1 MRVSLF
7 VNLRHII
14 FNITRMFALAKSAP
28 KFAAVS
34 RVAVRGVA
42 TRTESD
48 LLGPLEVPADHY
60 YGVQTMRGYTSYDI
74 SGKRLYDFPNYI
86 KAYGMVKKAAITANN
101 KLGLVPDDKAN
112 AVKQAC
118 DEVISGKWNSEFI
131 VDMIQGGAGTSTNM
145 NTNEVITNRALEIM
159 GHKRGDYEFI
169 SPNDIVNKCQST
181 NDTYPS
187 SAKLGMYLD
196 HFALVEQMQL
206 LVNSFEKK
214 AEEFKDVMKMGRT
227 QLQDAVPMTLGQE
240 FHAYASTLQED
251 VDLVKEAAKVFL
263 TVNLGGT
270 AIGTGTAAHPDY
282 SAAAVKAL
290 REITGFD
297 IKIAPD
303 LINASSNTSGMLYF
317 SGVLRRCA
325 IKLSQVC
332 NDLRLMASGP
342 RCGLHEIN
350 LPPRAPGSSIMPG
363 KVNPVIPEVVN
374 QTCFQIIGGDLT
386 CGLASEAGQ
395 LELNVMEPVIIYN
408 VFNSIHMFTRAMRI
422 LRELC
427 IATVTANP
435 EHTADMVHHSIGIVT
450 GLLPYIG
457 YKNCTKAAKKALETG
472 KSVGDVLVEL
482 GMCTE
487 EEVKKLL
494 VPEEMIHPKYVCK
507 N

>member
-1 MRVSLF
+1 MQSLRGLY
-7 VNLRHII
+7 NY
-14 FNITRMFALAKSAP
+14 NITCVRLSSYRNFIKAFGMIKKACIIANGRLGLIK
-28 KFAAVS
+28 KEIVDAVS
-34 RVAVRGVA
+34 
-42 TRTESD
+42 
-48 LLGPLEVPADHY
+48 
-60 YGVQTMRGYTSYDI
+60 
-74 SGKRLYDFPNYI
+74 
-86 KAYGMVKKAAITANN
+86 
-101 KLGLVPDDKAN
+101 
-112 AVKQAC
+112 QAC
-118 DEVISGKWNSEFI
+118 DEVIEGKLDDQFI

-145 NTNEVITNRALEIM
+145 NANEVIANRALEIM
-159 GHKRGDYEFI
+159 GRPKGEYTTV
-169 SPNDIVNKCQST
+169 SPNDHINKCQST

-187 SAKLGMYLD
+187 SGKLGMYLD
-196 HFALVEQMQL
+196 HFELVAEL
-206 LVNSFEKK
+206 EKLIDAFEKK

-395 LELNVMEPVIIYN
+395 LELNVMEPVLIYN
-408 VFNSIHMFTRAMRI
+408 VFNNINMFTRATKT
-422 LRELC
+422 LRTLC
-427 IATVTANP
+427 VDGI
-435 EHTADMVHHSIGIVT
+435 TADKAQCEKLLHNSIGIVT

-457 YKNCTKAAKKALETG
+457 YKKCSTAAKIANQTG
-472 KSVGDVLVEL
+472 KSIKDVLVEQ
-482 GMCTE
+482 GYCTKQ
-487 EEVKKLL
+487 EVDELL
-494 VPEEMIHPKYVCK
+494 VPEKMTKPNYMTKH
-507 N
+507 

>member
-1 MRVSLF
+1 MQSLRGLY
-7 VNLRHII
+7 NY
-14 FNITRMFALAKSAP
+14 NITCVRLSSYRNFIKAFGMIKKACIIANGRLGLIK
-28 KFAAVS
+28 KEIVDAVS
-34 RVAVRGVA
+34 
-42 TRTESD
+42 
-48 LLGPLEVPADHY
+48 
-60 YGVQTMRGYTSYDI
+60 
-74 SGKRLYDFPNYI
+74 
-86 KAYGMVKKAAITANN
+86 
-101 KLGLVPDDKAN
+101 
-112 AVKQAC
+112 QAC
-118 DEVISGKWNSEFI
+118 DEVIEGKLDDQFI

-303 LINASSNTSGMLYF
+303 LISASSNTYGMLNF
-317 SGVLRRCA
+317 HAALKVAAAR
-325 IKLSQVC
+325 LSQIC

-374 QTCFQIIGGDLT
+374 QTCFQIIGNDT
-386 CGLASEAGQ
+386 ACTMASEAGQ
-395 LELNVMEPVIIYN
+395 LELNVMEPVLIYN
-408 VFNSIHMFTRAMRI
+408 VFNNINMFTRATKT
-422 LRELC
+422 LRTLC
-427 IATVTANP
+427 VDGI
-435 EHTADMVHHSIGIVT
+435 TADKAQCEKLLHNSIGIVT

>member
-1 MRVSLF
+1 
-7 VNLRHII
+7 
-14 FNITRMFALAKSAP
+14 MFALAKSAP
-28 KFAAVS
+28 KVAAVS
-34 RVAVRGVA
+34 KVAIRGVA

-48 LLGPLEVPADHY
+48 LLGELQVPEDHY
-60 YGVQTMRGYTSYDI
+60 YGVQTLRGYNSYDI

-86 KAYGMVKKAAITANN
+86 KAYGMVKKAAITANYR
-101 KLGLVPDDKAN
+101 LGLVPEDKAK
-112 AVKQAC
+112 AVMQAC

-196 HFALVEQMQL
+196 HFAMVEQMQL
-206 LVNSFEKK
+206 LVNSFAKK

-227 QLQDAVPMTLGQE
+227 QLQDGVPMTLGQE

-282 SAAAVKAL
+282 SANAVKAL
-290 REITGFD
+290 REITGYD

-317 SGVLRRCA
+317 SGVLKRCA
-325 IKLSQVC
+325 VKLSQVC
-332 NDLRLMASGP
+332 NDLRLLASGP

-408 VFNSIHMFTRAMRI
+408 VFNSIHMFTRAMRT

-427 IATVTANP
+427 IETVTANP
-435 EHTADMVHHSIGIVT
+435 EHTANMVHNSIGIVT
-450 GLLPYIG
+450 CLLPFIG

-472 KSVGDVLVEL
+472 KSVKDVLVEL
-482 GMCTE
+482 GLCTE
-487 EEVKKLL
+487 EEVNKYL
-494 VPEEMIHPKYVCK
+494 VPEEMIHPEYISK

>member
-1 MRVSLF
+1 
-7 VNLRHII
+7 
-14 FNITRMFALAKSAP
+14 MFALAKSAP
-28 KFAAVS
+28 KFAAAS
-34 RVAVRGVA
+34 KVAVRGVA

-48 LLGPLEVPADHY
+48 LLGSLEVPADHY
-60 YGVQTMRGYTSYDI
+60 YGVQTMRGYNSYDI

-86 KAYGMVKKAAITANN
+86 KAYGMVKKAAITANMR
-101 KLGLVPDDKAN
+101 LGLVPEDKAK
-112 AVKQAC
+112 AVMQAC

-196 HFALVEQMQL
+196 HFAMVEQMQL
-206 LVNSFEKK
+206 LVNSFAKK

-227 QLQDAVPMTLGQE
+227 QLQDGVPMTLGQE

-282 SAAAVKAL
+282 SANAVKAL

-325 IKLSQVC
+325 TKLSQVC
-332 NDLRLMASGP
+332 NDLRLLASGP
-342 RCGLHEIN
+342 RCGLHEIM

-395 LELNVMEPVIIYN
+395 LELNVMEPTIIYN
-408 VFNSIHMFTRAMRI
+408 CFNSIHYFTRAMRI

-427 IATVTANP
+427 VDMITANP
-435 EHTADMVHHSIGIVT
+435 EHTKNMVHNSIGIVT

-457 YKNCTKAAKKALETG
+457 YKNCTKAAKMALESG
-472 KSVGDVLVEL
+472 KSVGAVLVEL
-482 GMCTE
+482 GLCTE
-487 EEVKKLL
+487 EEVQKLL
-494 VPEEMIHPKYVCK
+494 VPEDMIHPKYNSK

>member
-1 MRVSLF
+1 
-7 VNLRHII
+7 
-14 FNITRMFALAKSAP
+14 
-28 KFAAVS
+28 
-34 RVAVRGVA
+34 
-42 TRTESD
+42 
-48 LLGPLEVPADHY
+48 
-60 YGVQTMRGYTSYDI
+60 
-74 SGKRLYDFPNYI
+74 
-86 KAYGMVKKAAITANN
+86 
-101 KLGLVPDDKAN
+101 
-112 AVKQAC
+112 
-118 DEVISGKWNSEFI
+118 
-131 VDMIQGGAGTSTNM
+131 
-145 NTNEVITNRALEIM
+145 
-159 GHKRGDYEFI
+159 
-169 SPNDIVNKCQST
+169 
-181 NDTYPS
+181 
-187 SAKLGMYLD
+187 
-196 HFALVEQMQL
+196 MQL

-214 AEEFKDVMKMGRT
+214 AEEFKEVIKMGRT

-374 QTCFQIIGGDLT
+374 QTCFQIIGNDT
-386 CGLASEAGQ
+386 ACTMASEAGQ

>member
-1 MRVSLF
+1 MMVIKGSGGEGKSQIGHVLS
-7 VNLRHII
+7 
-14 FNITRMFALAKSAP
+14 RMFGPNAKDGSVGKISENPFARADLEHIHLMIDDDMRLEALK
-28 KFAAVS
+28 
-34 RVAVRGVA
+34 
-42 TRTESD
+42 
-48 LLGPLEVPADHY
+48 
-60 YGVQTMRGYTSYDI
+60 QT
-74 SGKRLYDFPNYI
+74 NYI
-86 KAYGMVKKAAITANN
+86 KAIVTAKGKMDLARKGKQSYQGFMYARILAFSNGDLVSLYDRSDGFFRRQLILTTKRKPPDRIDDPNLSEKLCEDMEGIFLWAMAGLLRLVKNNFQFTESSRAKLNREMVKKAAITANMR
-101 KLGLVPDDKAN
+101 LGLVPEDKAK
-112 AVKQAC
+112 AVMQAC

-196 HFALVEQMQL
+196 HFAMVEQMQL
-206 LVNSFEKK
+206 LGNSFAKK

-227 QLQDAVPMTLGQE
+227 QLQDGVPMTLGQE

-282 SAAAVKAL
+282 SANAVKAL

-317 SGVLRRCA
+317 SSVLRRCA
-325 IKLSQVC
+325 TKLSQVC
-332 NDLRLMASGP
+332 NDLRLLASGP

-350 LPPRAPGSSIMPG
+350 LPPLAPG
-363 KVNPVIPEVVN
+363 
-374 QTCFQIIGGDLT
+374 
-386 CGLASEAGQ
+386 A
-395 LELNVMEPVIIYN
+395 
-408 VFNSIHMFTRAMRI
+408 
-422 LRELC
+422 
-427 IATVTANP
+427 
-435 EHTADMVHHSIGIVT
+435 
-450 GLLPYIG
+450 
-457 YKNCTKAAKKALETG
+457 
-472 KSVGDVLVEL
+472 
-482 GMCTE
+482 
-487 EEVKKLL
+487 
-494 VPEEMIHPKYVCK
+494 HPP
-507 N
+507 